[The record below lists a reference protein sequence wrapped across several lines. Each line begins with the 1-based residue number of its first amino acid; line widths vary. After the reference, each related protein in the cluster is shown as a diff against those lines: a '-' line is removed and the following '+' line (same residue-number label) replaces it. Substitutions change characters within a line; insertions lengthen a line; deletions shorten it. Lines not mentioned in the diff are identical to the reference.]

1 MPLYMDIH
9 KVESDIFTV
18 EDVVKAHMQ
27 DVAIQEKFG
36 VIQIKYWV
44 NERAKTIFCLMVGPD
59 REACNQVH
67 KESHGGTAC
76 NIIEVADDEYNLYLG
91 SGTSVN
97 DLAYTVSGE
106 LDTGY
111 RTILLISMI
120 DLTGKFDHYHNEIRK
135 LISQYKGIPIL
146 QPGDGIMFSFVLA
159 SGAILCALAISKILK
174 SIPENHEFTMALA
187 SGKPV
192 DEQGNKLFGETKKRV
207 KYLCE
212 LGVKNMIFLDSGT
225 QSLSAKEPV
234 SPKAGSEE
242 FRIVQ
247 DDDFVF
253 LSQLYDIFYK
263 NLENPDF
270 NCEKLLIEIGLSR
283 SQAYRKIKSL
293 TGFAPNKLLQEW
305 RLRHSLKALRHT
317 RATIAEIAFSSGF
330 NSPTYFTKVF
340 RRRFVIT
347 PTSFVKTVKNLPATP
362 YK

>member
-9 KVESDIFTV
+9 KVESDNFTV

-27 DVAIQEKFG
+27 DLAIQEKFG

-44 NERAKTIFCLMVGPD
+44 NERAKTIFCLMAGPD
-59 REACNQVH
+59 RDACHLVH

-120 DLTGKFDHYHNEIRK
+120 DLTGKFGHYRNEIQR
-135 LISQYKGIPIL
+135 LISQYKGMPIL
-146 QPGDGIMFSFVLA
+146 QPGDEIMVSFVSA
-159 SGAILCALAISKILK
+159 SNAISCALLTHKILNTV
-174 SIPENHEFTMALA
+174 PDNYEFTMALA

-192 DEQGNKLFGETKKRV
+192 DEQGNKLFGETKKKV
-207 KYLCE
+207 KHLCE
-212 LGVKNMIFLDSGT
+212 LGVKNTIFLDSGT
-225 QSLSAKEPV
+225 KALSAKEPV
-234 SPKAGSEE
+234 SPKTGSKD

-253 LSQLYDIFYK
+253 LSQLYDIFNK

-270 NCEKLLIEIGLSR
+270 NCEKLHIEIGLSR

-305 RLRHSLKALRHT
+305 RLRHSLKALKHT

-330 NSPTYFTKVF
+330 NSPTYFSRVF

-347 PTSFVKTVKNLPATP
+347 PTSFVKTI
-362 YK
+362 